1 MNFAIYGI
9 YAGGSTVFLLV
20 LIAGEL
26 LFSLSYARRERFA
39 LKFTLSNLIVLVAS
53 LLLTLLYYY
62 IEYAFNSSLIA
73 SLRVIITYLIMF
85 AMAVGAMK
93 FSYKE
98 PLLRCLSAGA
108 AGYICQH
115 ISYNFYSIINESA
128 GLEYYLIVRLGLAA
142 YLLCMLIQLACAA
155 AVLTV
160 CYFAFAKRVN
170 KLSAESTVRRN
181 VLFIVICSLGI
192 VIILSSIGYAL
203 SLDNVATSILL
214 KCMQIVCCV
223 FLMVIYL
230 NIFEVKE
237 AKNELAIVM
246 KLNES
251 EHAHFLKLKQDMELV
266 SVKCHDIKHFIAA
279 AGAKGGVDLAE
290 LSEAVKIYDTAIK
303 TGNDVIDTLLA
314 EQSLHC
320 NAHGINLTVIADASP
335 LSFIPVNDMCSLF
348 GNLMENAVEAAEK
361 VPEKD
366 NRLIN
371 INIRPVAGQ
380 VFFCVENSYAE
391 EPVMR
396 GGLPLSTK
404 KSEAGY
410 HGYGIKS
417 VKMIAEKYGGN
428 FTLGAKDGIFRV
440 SILFPL
446 PESEQK

>member
-1 MNFAIYGI
+1 MDFIIFAT
-9 YAGGSTVFLLV
+9 YACGSVVFLIV
-20 LIAGEL
+20 LICGEL
-26 LFSLSYARRERFA
+26 LFAARYARRKRFA
-39 LKFTLSNLIVLVAS
+39 LRFVCGNAAVIIFSI
-53 LLLTLLYYY
+53 LLTLLYYY
-62 IEYAFNSSLIA
+62 IEVAFNSSLI
-73 SLRVIITYLIMF
+73 SVIRVVVTYIILFVLAIA
-85 AMAVGAMK
+85 AMY

-98 PLLRCLSAGA
+98 SLWRCLTAGA
-108 AGYICQH
+108 LGYICQH
-115 ISYNFYSIINESA
+115 IAYNIYSIIDVSA
-128 GLEYYLIVRLGLAA
+128 NFEYGVIVSLGMGGYALAV
-142 YLLCMLIQLACAA
+142 LLQLAIAA
-155 AVLTV
+155 M
-160 CYFAFAKRVN
+160 
-170 KLSAESTVRRN
+170 
-181 VLFIVICSLGI
+181 VLFSVWLIFGRKINSFSADGIARTNAMFIIISSLAI
-192 VIILSSIGYAL
+192 VIILG
-203 SLDNVATSILL
+203 SLGAVFGADNLGVNIVFKCLLIACCILML
-214 KCMQIVCCV
+214 ILYV
-223 FLMVIYL
+223 

-237 AKNELAIVM
+237 ARAERDIVL
-246 KLNES
+246 KLNEN
-251 EHAHFLKLKQDMELV
+251 EHAHFLKLKQDMELI

-380 VFFCVENSYAE
+380 MFFCVENSYAE

-410 HGYGIKS
+410 HGYGVKS

-428 FTLGAKDGIFRV
+428 FTLAAKDGIFRV

-446 PESEQK
+446 PDYEQK

>member
-1 MNFAIYGI
+1 MDFNIFAIY
-9 YAGGSTVFLLV
+9 ACGSVVFLIV
-20 LIAGEL
+20 LICGEL
-26 LFSLSYARRERFA
+26 LFAARYARRKRFA
-39 LKFTLSNLIVLVAS
+39 LRFVCGNAAVIIFSI
-53 LLLTLLYYY
+53 LLTLLYYY
-62 IEYAFNSSLIA
+62 IEVTFNSSLISA
-73 SLRVIITYLIMF
+73 IRVVVTYIILFVLAIA
-85 AMAVGAMK
+85 AMY

-98 PLLRCLSAGA
+98 SLWRCLTAGA
-108 AGYICQH
+108 LGYICQH
-115 ISYNFYSIINESA
+115 IAYNIYSIIDVSA
-128 GLEYYLIVRLGLAA
+128 NFEYGVIVSLGMGGYALAV
-142 YLLCMLIQLACAA
+142 LLQLAIAA
-155 AVLTV
+155 M
-160 CYFAFAKRVN
+160 
-170 KLSAESTVRRN
+170 
-181 VLFIVICSLGI
+181 VLFSVWLIFGRKINSFSADGIARTNAMFIIISSLAI
-192 VIILSSIGYAL
+192 VIILG
-203 SLDNVATSILL
+203 SLGAVFGADNLGVNIVFKCLLMACCILML
-214 KCMQIVCCV
+214 ILYV
-223 FLMVIYL
+223 

-237 AKNELAIVM
+237 ARAERDIVL
-246 KLNES
+246 KLNEN
-251 EHAHFLKLKQDMELV
+251 EHAHFLKLKQDMELI

-348 GNLMENAVEAAEK
+348 GNLLENAVEAAEK

-380 VFFCVENSYAE
+380 MFFCVENSYAE
-391 EPVMR
+391 APVMR

-410 HGYGIKS
+410 HGYGVKS

-428 FTLGAKDGIFRV
+428 FTLAAKDGIFRV

-446 PESEQK
+446 PDYEQK

>member
-1 MNFAIYGI
+1 MDFNIFAIY
-9 YAGGSTVFLLV
+9 ACGSVVFLIV
-20 LIAGEL
+20 LICGEL
-26 LFSLSYARRERFA
+26 LFAARYARRKRFA
-39 LKFTLSNLIVLVAS
+39 LRFVCGNAAVIIFSI
-53 LLLTLLYYY
+53 LLTLLYYY
-62 IEYAFNSSLIA
+62 IEVTFNSSLISA
-73 SLRVIITYLIMF
+73 IRVVVTYIILFVLAIA
-85 AMAVGAMK
+85 AMY

-98 PLLRCLSAGA
+98 SLWRCLTAGA
-108 AGYICQH
+108 LGYICQH
-115 ISYNFYSIINESA
+115 IAYNIYSIIDVSA
-128 GLEYYLIVRLGLAA
+128 NFEYGVIVSLGMGGYALAV
-142 YLLCMLIQLACAA
+142 LLQLAIAA
-155 AVLTV
+155 MVPFSVWLI
-160 CYFAFAKRVN
+160 FGRKINSF
-170 KLSAESTVRRN
+170 SADGIARTN
-181 VLFIVICSLGI
+181 AMFIIISSLAI
-192 VIILSSIGYAL
+192 VIILG
-203 SLDNVATSILL
+203 SLGAVFGADNLGVNIVFKCLLIACCILML
-214 KCMQIVCCV
+214 ILYV
-223 FLMVIYL
+223 

-237 AKNELAIVM
+237 ARAERDIVL
-246 KLNES
+246 KLNEN
-251 EHAHFLKLKQDMELV
+251 EHAHFLKLKQDMELI

-314 EQSLHC
+314 EQSLHR
-320 NAHGINLTVIADASP
+320 NANGINLTVIADASP

-428 FTLGAKDGIFRV
+428 FTLAAKDGIFRV

-446 PESEQK
+446 PDYEQK

>member
-1 MNFAIYGI
+1 MDFNIFAIY
-9 YAGGSTVFLLV
+9 ACGSVVFLIV
-20 LIAGEL
+20 LICGEL
-26 LFSLSYARRERFA
+26 LFAARYARRKRFA
-39 LKFTLSNLIVLVAS
+39 LRFVCGNAAVIIFSI
-53 LLLTLLYYY
+53 LLTLLYYY
-62 IEYAFNSSLIA
+62 IDVTFNSSLISA
-73 SLRVIITYLIMF
+73 IRVVVTYIILFVF
-85 AMAVGAMK
+85 AIAAMY

-98 PLLRCLSAGA
+98 SLWRCLTAGA
-108 AGYICQH
+108 LGYICQH
-115 ISYNFYSIINESA
+115 IAYNIYSIIDVSA
-128 GLEYYLIVRLGLAA
+128 NFEYGVIVSLGMGGYALAV
-142 YLLCMLIQLACAA
+142 LLQLAIAA
-155 AVLTV
+155 M
-160 CYFAFAKRVN
+160 
-170 KLSAESTVRRN
+170 
-181 VLFIVICSLGI
+181 VLFSVWLIFGRKINSFSADGIARTNAMFIIISSLAI
-192 VIILSSIGYAL
+192 VIILG
-203 SLDNVATSILL
+203 SLGAVFGADNLGVNIVFKCLLIACCILML
-214 KCMQIVCCV
+214 ILYV
-223 FLMVIYL
+223 

-290 LSEAVKIYDTAIK
+290 LSEAVKIYDTTIK
-303 TGNDVIDTLLA
+303 TGNEVIDTLLA

-348 GNLMENAVEAAEK
+348 GNLLENAVEAAEK

-380 VFFCVENSYAE
+380 MFFCVENSYAE

-410 HGYGIKS
+410 HGYGVKS
-417 VKMIAEKYGGN
+417 VKLIAEKYGGN
-428 FTLGAKDGIFRV
+428 FTLSAKDGIFRV
-440 SILFPL
+440 SILFPV
-446 PESEQK
+446 PNPEQK